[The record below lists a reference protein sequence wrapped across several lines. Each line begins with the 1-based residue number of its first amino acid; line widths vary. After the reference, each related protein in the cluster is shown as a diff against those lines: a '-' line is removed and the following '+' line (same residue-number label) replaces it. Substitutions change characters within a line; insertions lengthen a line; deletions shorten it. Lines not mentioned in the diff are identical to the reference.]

1 MSMKLQCAML
11 FLFFMS
17 YLYSEQSE
25 TLFDPINSYL
35 KRYRQDIEEKDITVK
50 NGVIYLELDGRRTNL
65 NSLFLLGFY
74 SVGRTVGRKLQE
86 QSFPLREVQII
97 IYYEMKDA
105 QQIAVTASI
114 ESVLALSQG
123 RINPDQFFN
132 EIRY

>member
-74 SVGRTVGRKLQE
+74 SVGRTVGRQLQE

-123 RINPDQFFN
+123 RINSDQFFN
-132 EIRY
+132 EIHY

>member
-1 MSMKLQCAML
+1 MTLKFPIYL
-11 FLFFMS
+11 LFFMS

-35 KRYRQDIEEKDITVK
+35 KRYRHDIEEKDITVK

-65 NSLFLLGFY
+65 NSLFLLGFH
-74 SVGRTVGRKLQE
+74 SVGRTVGRQLQKNNAI
-86 QSFPLREVQII
+86 FRKVQII

-132 EIRY
+132 EVRY